1 MRNRIIFAALLAM
14 LGSAALAAEDTSR
27 TYGNA
32 SCTDRN
38 ANPDNCVIQD
48 GPPRR
53 RAFGEQSPQPKKPT
67 APPTATPT
75 PSGGGGNVTILG
87 GPNQGGR

>member
-1 MRNRIIFAALLAM
+1 MREKIVFAVLIAAFGSVAM
-14 LGSAALAAEDTSR
+14 AAEDTSR

-32 SCTDRN
+32 SCSERN

-53 RAFGEQSPQPKKPT
+53 TAFPPPEQKPPVQK
-67 APPTATPT
+67 PPPANPGL
-75 PSGGGGNVTILG
+75 SILG
-87 GPNQGGR
+87 GGDGTPRGSKGGR

>member
-1 MRNRIIFAALLAM
+1 MRHRIIFAALVAT
-14 LGSAALAAEDTSR
+14 LGSAAFAAEDTSR

-53 RAFGEQSPQPKKPT
+53 QAFGDQSPPVQKPNVPPK
-67 APPTATPT
+67 AAPT
-75 PSGGGGNVTILG
+75 PSGGGNVTILG
-87 GPNQGGR
+87 GGNKGGR